1 MQAMTVLLIIG
12 GLLLLALGG
21 EVLVRGAGGLAR
33 SLGMSPLLVGLT
45 VVAFATS
52 APELAVS
59 VQSASAGTPG
69 LAVGNVVGSNIANV
83 LLILG
88 LSAVIAPLTVASKLV
103 RRDVP
108 VMIGVSVLVLVLSL
122 DQKLDAVEGLI
133 LLTVMIAYLVGTII
147 GSREATVSVRA
158 EPAES
163 EGGRRSLWLDGIL
176 VAVGVAMLVLG
187 AGWLVDGA
195 TAVAHAWGVSD
206 LIIGLTVVAVGTS
219 LPELATSLVAT
230 LRGER
235 DIAVG
240 NIVGSC
246 VFNLGIVLS
255 TTALVSGGGVPVEA
269 SAVRFDVPVMVA
281 AAVVLLPVAFIGGSI
296 ARWEGAAFVAF
307 YAAYLVYLVLTAL
320 QHSML
325 PAFSLAMT
333 AFVLPLAALTL
344 IVLSV
349 AEWRRR

>member
-1 MQAMTVLLIIG
+1 MQAVTVLLIIG

-52 APELAVS
+52 APEFAVS
-59 VQSASAGTPG
+59 VQSAIVGTPG

-88 LSAVIAPLTVASKLV
+88 VSAVVAPLTVASKLV

-108 VMIGVSVLVLVLSL
+108 VMIGISVLALVLSL
-122 DQKLDAVEGLI
+122 DHKLDVVDGVI
-133 LLTVMIAYLVGTII
+133 LLAVMIAYLIVTII
-147 GSREATVSVRA
+147 GSRREA
-158 EPAES
+158 AES
-163 EGGRRSLWLDGIL
+163 APRADPGGSEPGRRPLWLDGVL
-176 VAVGVAMLVLG
+176 VAVGVALLVLG

-230 LRGER
+230 MRGER

-246 VFNLGIVLS
+246 LFNIGVVLS
-255 TTALVSGGGVPVEA
+255 ATALVSRVGFRSSPRRCA
-269 SAVRFDVPVMVA
+269 STCR
-281 AAVVLLPVAFIGGSI
+281 
-296 ARWEGAAFVAF
+296 
-307 YAAYLVYLVLTAL
+307 
-320 QHSML
+320 
-325 PAFSLAMT
+325 
-333 AFVLPLAALTL
+333 
-344 IVLSV
+344 
-349 AEWRRR
+349 